1 MLQGEANEL
10 KSTLSINTTP
20 DVIFPND
27 ESDKQAADSLATVT
41 PSAIPSFMRISAYN
55 ESGNNIV
62 ISDNT
67 EETLNQLTMTLRG
80 LTSTVKG
87 LNNTIMAA
95 MGKVGFY
102 VQRSRSFSGS
112 LGSWIKIN
120 NYQFT
125 ILTSHTIEDRMKF
138 CLEI

>member
-1 MLQGEANEL
+1 
-10 KSTLSINTTP
+10 
-20 DVIFPND
+20 
-27 ESDKQAADSLATVT
+27 
-41 PSAIPSFMRISAYN
+41 MRISAYN

-95 MGKVGFY
+95 MGKVVDTFCYLQVDPCGRGKVFVDIKFT
-102 VQRSRSFSGS
+102 VQF
-112 LGSWIKIN
+112 
-120 NYQFT
+120 Q
-125 ILTSHTIEDRMKF
+125 
-138 CLEI
+138 

>member
-1 MLQGEANEL
+1 MYLIAQISLQGEGNEL
-10 KSTLSINTTP
+10 KSTLSINKTP

-27 ESDKQAADSLATVT
+27 DDGDSDKLDDPLATVT
-41 PSAIPSFMRISAYN
+41 PSPIPSFMRISAYN

-95 MGKVGFY
+95 MGKVCRG
-102 VQRSRSFSGS
+102 
-112 LGSWIKIN
+112 
-120 NYQFT
+120 
-125 ILTSHTIEDRMKF
+125 
-138 CLEI
+138 

>member
-1 MLQGEANEL
+1 MLQGEGNEL
-10 KSTLSINTTP
+10 KSTLSINKTP

-27 ESDKQAADSLATVT
+27 DDGGDKLDDPLATVT
-41 PSAIPSFMRISAYN
+41 PSPIPSFMRISAYN

-95 MGKVGFY
+95 MGKVG
-102 VQRSRSFSGS
+102 
-112 LGSWIKIN
+112 
-120 NYQFT
+120 
-125 ILTSHTIEDRMKF
+125 
-138 CLEI
+138 

>member
-1 MLQGEANEL
+1 MPLLRACSER
-10 KSTLSINTTP
+10 LSAP
-20 DVIFPND
+20 
-27 ESDKQAADSLATVT
+27 LATVT

-95 MGKVGFY
+95 MGKV
-102 VQRSRSFSGS
+102 V
-112 LGSWIKIN
+112 
-120 NYQFT
+120 
-125 ILTSHTIEDRMKF
+125 DKF
-138 CLEI
+138 CKDGSFKK

>member
-1 MLQGEANEL
+1 MLQGEGNEL
-10 KSTLSINTTP
+10 KSTLSISKTP

-27 ESDKQAADSLATVT
+27 DDGDSDKLNDPLATVT
-41 PSAIPSFMRISAYN
+41 PSPIPSFMRISAYN

-95 MGKVGFY
+95 MGKVCRG
-102 VQRSRSFSGS
+102 
-112 LGSWIKIN
+112 
-120 NYQFT
+120 
-125 ILTSHTIEDRMKF
+125 
-138 CLEI
+138 

>member
-10 KSTLSINTTP
+10 KSTMSINTTP

-27 ESDKQAADSLATVT
+27 DDDGDKQAADSLATVT

-87 LNNTIMAA
+87 LNNAIMAA
-95 MGKVGFY
+95 MGKVCLY
-102 VQRSRSFSGS
+102 VE
-112 LGSWIKIN
+112 K
-120 NYQFT
+120 
-125 ILTSHTIEDRMKF
+125 
-138 CLEI
+138 

>member
-1 MLQGEANEL
+1 MFREDVVA
-10 KSTLSINTTP
+10 P
-20 DVIFPND
+20 DFVFPND
-27 ESDKQAADSLATVT
+27 GGDKLDDPLATVT
-41 PSAIPSFMRISAYN
+41 PSPIPSFMRISAYN

-95 MGKVGFY
+95 MGKVCLY
-102 VQRSRSFSGS
+102 VGRV
-112 LGSWIKIN
+112 
-120 NYQFT
+120 
-125 ILTSHTIEDRMKF
+125 
-138 CLEI
+138 